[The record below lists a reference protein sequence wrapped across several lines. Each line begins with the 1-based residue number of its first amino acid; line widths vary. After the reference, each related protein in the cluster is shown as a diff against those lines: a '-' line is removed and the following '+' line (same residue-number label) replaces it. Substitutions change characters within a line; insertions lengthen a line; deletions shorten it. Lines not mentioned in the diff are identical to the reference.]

1 MSSPSTGLSAS
12 GAAGS
17 GLRDDAFVMGLVGLA
32 HGTSHF
38 AQLLL
43 PPLFPWLRT
52 DLQASYAELGLLMAI
67 YFTVSCAV
75 QAMAGFVA
83 DRVGPRPVMLGGMA
97 LVGVAVVGFALAT
110 SYWAMAGL
118 IVLAGIGNGVFH
130 PVDFSILNVKVSAK
144 RLGHAYSTHGITGSM
159 GWALAPALV
168 VPVALAS
175 SWRVALGVAALL
187 IFAVLLTLW
196 LHREKLAVKPVST
209 PLPKAGAGAGAGGLD
224 FLRIPVIWMCLTYF
238 FFSAIGLSTVQIF
251 APEAARHLHGMQI
264 SMVAVCLT
272 VFMICNGAGMVF
284 GGFLASSPERC
295 ERVIGGAFGF
305 AALLSLTLAFADLS
319 PLVVPVIFG
328 AMGIA
333 SGMAGPSRDMLV
345 KTVTPA
351 GSTGRVYGVVYS
363 GLDVGQALAP
373 LIFGVLMDQG
383 NFRGVLVGLALSQAM
398 LIFSAFN
405 VRKVR
410 RVPLERPGVALR

>member
-1 MSSPSTGLSAS
+1 
-12 GAAGS
+12 
-17 GLRDDAFVMGLVGLA
+17 MGLVGLA

-52 DLQASYAELGLLMAI
+52 DLQASYAELGLLMAVF
-67 YFTVSCAV
+67 FTVSCTV
-75 QAMAGFVA
+75 QALAGFVA
-83 DRVGPRPVMLGGMA
+83 DRMGPRPVMLGGLA
-97 LVGVAVVGFALAT
+97 LVGLAVVGFALSN
-110 SYWAMAGL
+110 SYGALMAS

-130 PVDFSILNVKVSAK
+130 PVDFSILNARVSAK
-144 RLGHAYSTHGITGSM
+144 RLGHAYSTHGITGSL

-175 SWRVALGVAALL
+175 SWRVALGVAAAL
-187 IFAVLLTLW
+187 IFAVFLTAW
-196 LHREKLAVKPVST
+196 LNRAKLDVMPVSA
-209 PLPKAGAGAGAGGLD
+209 PVPKADAAGAAPSGGLG

-238 FFSAIGLSTVQIF
+238 LFSAMGLSAVQIF
-251 APEAARHLHGMQI
+251 APEAARHLHGMPI

-272 VFMICNGAGMVF
+272 VFMICNGTGMVF

-295 ERVIGGAFGF
+295 ERVIGAAFGF
-305 AALLSLTLAFADLS
+305 AALLSLTLAFAKLT

-333 SGMAGPSRDMLV
+333 SGIAGPSRDMLV
-345 KTVTPA
+345 KTATPP

-363 GLDVGQALAP
+363 GLDVGQAVAP

-383 NFRGVLVGLALSQAM
+383 NFRGVLVGLALTQAM
-398 LIFSAFN
+398 LIFSAFG